1 MTVKEIMI
9 RAWEIYRTLEG
20 DRIAKMS
27 MALKRAWEEAKAADI
42 IKNYRESIFRNDPFA
57 FRISKKQAGVIY
69 RAFKSGEIEI
79 KKSTVNFVYN
89 VCVDFDGFA
98 PKEVEEMCRMVRIAI
113 EAIFDKNLK
122 VAEIALRNVK

>member
-1 MTVKEIMI
+1 MTVREIMI

-20 DRIAKMS
+20 DRTAKMS
-27 MALKRAWEEAKAADI
+27 MALKRAWEEAKAANT
-42 IKNYRESIFRNDPFA
+42 IKSYRERIFRNDPFA
-57 FRISKKQAGVIY
+57 FRISKKQAGAIY

-79 KKSTVNFVYN
+79 EKATVNFVYN

-98 PKEVEEMCRMVRIAI
+98 PRDIEEKCRMVRIAI